1 MSFHNIALFLH
12 LFGVVTWVGGMAFAY
27 FCLRPAAGA
36 LSPADRLALWCAV
49 FRRFFAL
56 VWISIA
62 LILAS
67 GFGTLIK
74 VGFGNAPPAWHLMM
88 AIGLVMVA
96 VFVNL
101 WFGPWQRLQAA
112 VAGQDW
118 ASGAGALN
126 AIRQRVALNLG
137 LSAVNIAAATLGLAW

>member
-1 MSFHNIALFLH
+1 M
-12 LFGVVTWVGGMAFAY
+12 
-27 FCLRPAAGA
+27 
-36 LSPADRLALWCAV
+36 

-62 LILAS
+62 LILVS

-88 AIGLVMVA
+88 VVGLAMVV